1 MVQLN
6 AIPPGQIC
14 RYMGPISSLVQEE
27 QSKNESEIVLS
38 DIPLVEVNSRD
49 FLASLQ
55 RMVAMN
61 NDYFVA

>member
-1 MVQLN
+1 
-6 AIPPGQIC
+6 
-14 RYMGPISSLVQEE
+14 MGPISSLVQEE

-38 DIPLVEVNSRD
+38 DVPLVEVNSRD